1 MGACGSSQTPEQ
13 KAALERSKELDKQN
27 AQDFATE
34 TQKIKLLLLGAG
46 ESGKST
52 IFKQFKLLY
61 GAGFSEAERR
71 DWLPKIHMNILTA
84 IKALCDAVATLPE
97 LGAEIAELAK
107 GSFDLVC
114 DADVRATMT
123 EELAAAIK
131 LLWADAAVQA
141 AWALRSEFQVI
152 ESNELYLHKIDE
164 IKEFDYVPTVDDILT
179 ARVKTSGI
187 IEESYVIDDVTFVM
201 IDVGGQ
207 HNERKK

>member
-1 MGACGSSQTPEQ
+1 
-13 KAALERSKELDKQN
+13 
-27 AQDFATE
+27 
-34 TQKIKLLLLGAG
+34 
-46 ESGKST
+46 
-52 IFKQFKLLY
+52 
-61 GAGFSEAERR
+61 
-71 DWLPKIHMNILTA
+71 
-84 IKALCDAVATLPE
+84 
-97 LGAEIAELAK
+97 
-107 GSFDLVC
+107 
-114 DADVRATMT
+114 MT

-141 AWALRSEFQVI
+141 AWARRSEFQVI

-179 ARVKTSGI
+179 ARVNTSGI

>member
-141 AWALRSEFQVI
+141 AWARRSEFQVI

-201 IDVGGQ
+201 ILSLI
-207 HNERKK
+207 HI